1 MLMLFVNDLQIR
13 RLARVIQMERL
24 KQKEAEEVRKTEG
37 KEISNP
43 LIITAGDLDLRM
55 RDEELRLQQIVD
67 DARETYCQARCEV
80 WEEKPL
86 QDEAIARVLG
96 EDWRKEKQRLL
107 GLQGTLK
114 AIRKHLNDKR
124 TPEEEKAFL
133 RRNRRVM
140 TAYDNC
146 RKRWPNGTNSRPK
159 NKATSTQFI
168 KL

>member
-1 MLMLFVNDLQIR
+1 
-13 RLARVIQMERL
+13 
-24 KQKEAEEVRKTEG
+24 
-37 KEISNP
+37 
-43 LIITAGDLDLRM
+43 M

-67 DARETYCQARCEV
+67 DARETYRQARCEV

-86 QDEAIARVLG
+86 QDESIARVLG

-124 TPEEEKAFL
+124 TPEEEKAH
-133 RRNRRVM
+133 VHP
-140 TAYDNC
+140 Y
-146 RKRWPNGTNSRPK
+146 RKVTPFR
-159 NKATSTQFI
+159 TQFI